1 MGLDGYLVHTSPMAA
16 AISFREELIPKS
28 QFREELSNTQ
38 AAGVRQENLCPLY
51 GFLSFL
57 ILSKPEG
64 RVFGHLSN
72 FYLET
77 GLQKK
82 KI

>member
-16 AISFREELIPKS
+16 TTSFWEELILES
-28 QFREELSNTQ
+28 RELSNTQ
-38 AAGVRQENLCPLY
+38 AAGVRQEILYPLY

-64 RVFGHLSN
+64 HFSN

-77 GLQKK
+77 GLPKK
-82 KI
+82 NLND

>member
-1 MGLDGYLVHTSPMAA
+1 MGLDGYLVHTSPMTAA
-16 AISFREELIPKS
+16 TSFWEELILES
-28 QFREELSNTQ
+28 QELSNTQ
-38 AAGVRQENLCPLY
+38 AAGVRQEILYPLY

-64 RVFGHLSN
+64 RVFGHFSN
-72 FYLET
+72 FYLGT

-82 KI
+82 KKL

>member
-16 AISFREELIPKS
+16 ATSFWEELILES
-28 QFREELSNTQ
+28 RELSNTQ
-38 AAGVRQENLCPLY
+38 AAGVRQEILYPLY

-64 RVFGHLSN
+64 RVFGHFSN

-77 GLQKK
+77 GLPKK
-82 KI
+82 KKS